1 MKAMDTLN
9 YLSLTDDPNT
19 TTPMPLDQEPSKKI
33 KFLYYSMVTL
43 GYGSLIAQLIA
54 AKFVFSNCSLAFS
67 SIAKFIFNKNLEPE
81 SFNHL
86 SLVLTCLDTIKT
98 VTSVAPIRDT
108 QKILNLELYENKL
121 RYRTSLY
128 LSAHQ
133 EYESDLSCS
142 YYFKETII
150 LTIPILAMSISF
162 INTAMPSWIS
172 MNTWIGAYPQIDF
185 PIGTTLLVCHT
196 TYFFLLSANDVLLGI
211 TELRNLKYSPLK
223 ILFKLS
229 KLIFTAPVIKI
240 LVTTTYFSAK
250 SAYTLDE
257 FVKQIFNLE
266 DPGIRNNLKII
277 SALSSCLKLICSRLL
292 ASFNYYLEPLKV
304 EEDQYQTDLLSN
316 ESKLGA
322 DLALTICQRI
332 QIRLAQVPAGLV
344 RSFCISFIIYGL
356 THDFLQNKDISENYN
371 YYISITTSFFFGSIT
386 FLHAYLSELGHA
398 LNLNTRKFIDSK
410 ETSINTSSPSP
421 PQCLVKII
429 SSGCNFGN
437 QATDSLITVAAMISL
452 LGSYIGNKYAASLGL
467 MIGIESGWVNFYYF
481 KDKITSRVNQLVID
495 AGEKVSGLFNNLSAF
510 FGANQKS
517 NNPEDIDLGEKT
529 FHFGKS

>member
-1 MKAMDTLN
+1 MKTTDSLN
-9 YLSLTDDPNT
+9 YLSLTDDPKT
-19 TTPMPLDQEPSKKI
+19 VPMSLDQEPSKKI
-33 KFLYYSMVTL
+33 KFLYYSLVTL
-43 GYGSLIAQLIA
+43 GYGSLIAQLIGT
-54 AKFVFSNCSLAFS
+54 KFVYSNCSLAFS

-86 SLVLTCLDTIKT
+86 SLALTCLDAIKS

-108 QKILNLELYENKL
+108 QKLLNLELYENKL

-133 EYESDLSCS
+133 EYESDLSYS
-142 YYFKETII
+142 YYFKETLI

-162 INTAMPSWIS
+162 VNVAMPSWIS
-172 MNTWIGAYPQIDF
+172 MHTWIGAYPQIDF
-185 PIGTTLLVCHT
+185 PVGITLLVCHT

-223 ILFKLS
+223 ILFRLS
-229 KLIFTAPVIKI
+229 KLIFTAPIIKI
-240 LVTTTYFSAK
+240 FITTTYLSAK

-266 DPGIRNNLKII
+266 DPSIRNNLKII
-277 SALSSCLKLICSRLL
+277 SVFSSCLKLICSRLL
-292 ASFNYYLEPLKV
+292 ASFDYYLEPLKI

-316 ESKLGA
+316 ESKLEA
-322 DLALTICQRI
+322 ELALTICQRV
-332 QIRLAQVPAGLV
+332 QIRLVQFPAALV
-344 RSFCISFIIYGL
+344 RSFCVSFIIYGL
-356 THDFLQNKDISENYN
+356 THDFVQTKDISENYN
-371 YYISITTSFFFGSIT
+371 HYISLTTSFLFGSIT

-410 ETSINTSSPSP
+410 ATSINTSSPSP
-421 PQCLVKII
+421 AGCLAKII

-452 LGSYIGNKYAASLGL
+452 LGPYIGNKYAASLGL

-481 KDKITSRVNQLVID
+481 KEKITSRVNQLVID
-495 AGEKVSGLFNNLSAF
+495 AGERVSGLFNHFSAF
-510 FGANQKS
+510 FGAHQKS

-529 FHFGKS
+529 FNFGKN